1 MLWSKYYQIISYFV
15 NHFYPSMH
23 LSHCFITYYELIIIQ
38 LLIQIINQPNEEKM
52 FLFHFSQT
60 EHCPN
65 LTISSTSISR
75 FLLVL
80 TYDAV
85 NTFSNEESIF
95 GKYKY
100 VIIKISYTA
109 SLCFCGQV

>member
-1 MLWSKYYQIISYFV
+1 
-15 NHFYPSMH
+15 
-23 LSHCFITYYELIIIQ
+23 
-38 LLIQIINQPNEEKM
+38 M
-52 FLFHFSQT
+52 FLFYFSQT
-60 EHCPN
+60 EHCTN